1 MSVVCWTG
9 RHHTHKLA
17 VVHWG
22 APTITSVGPL
32 MRAAVCKV
40 LLVYPRF
47 NSASFWNYKETCVAV
62 GARHPAAPLGLI
74 TVAALLP
81 PEWPVRLIDQNTQQL
96 TARDIDEADLVMTG
110 GMLPQQL
117 AALEIIELCRSRGTP
132 VAVGGPDVT
141 SSPHVYGN
149 ADIRVIGEAESVMDA
164 FVTAW
169 NAGARQGVFEAEK
182 FKTDVTRSPIPR
194 FDLLKFRD
202 YIHVGVQY
210 SRGCPFNCEFCDIIE
225 LYGRVPRA
233 KTTPQMLAELE
244 QLYRLGYRGHV
255 DFVDDNL
262 IGNKKALKKFLP
274 DLIAWQQAHGF
285 PFEFS
290 TEASVN
296 LADDEQL
303 LGMLRDANFFAIFVG
318 IESPDTDTLVAMQKK
333 QNTRRSLA
341 DSIHKIY
348 GAGICVYAGFILGFD
363 SERGS
368 ISKPM
373 VDCIEA
379 TSIPVCMVGLLYALP
394 NTQLTRRLI
403 REGRLHIG
411 YDIAEARTVTDQC
424 TGGLNF
430 ETARQRRDV
439 LLDYVR
445 VLQSIYDPGAYFARV
460 RRVGRTLKRAP
471 LARGTAATG
480 RPNRSRGMFEGVTL
494 FDIKRL
500 MRIVW
505 RVSTR
510 HPALIS
516 HFARTFYDC
525 FRHNPGAFKSVT
537 ILMALYLHLGPF
549 ARQVVVEIERL
560 IARIDRGDW
569 RSPERVTA
577 PSLEDIAPVAV
588 PAE

>member
-1 MSVVCWTG
+1 MQ
-9 RHHTHKLA
+9 
-17 VVHWG
+17 
-22 APTITSVGPL
+22 
-32 MRAAVCKV
+32 AAACKV

-81 PEWPVRLIDQNTQQL
+81 PEWPVRLIDQNTQEL
-96 TARDIDEADLVMTG
+96 TPQDIDDADLVMTG

-117 AALEIIELCRSRGTP
+117 AALEIVELCRSRGTP

-141 SSPHVYGN
+141 SSPHVYQN

-164 FVTAW
+164 FVGAW
-169 NAGARQGVFEAEK
+169 NAGMRRGVFEAEK

-194 FDLLKFRD
+194 FDLLRFRD

-210 SRGCPFNCEFCDIIE
+210 SRGCPFTCEFCDIIE

-244 QLYRLGYRGHV
+244 ALYRLGYRGHV

-262 IGNKKALKKFLP
+262 IGNKKALKQFLP
-274 DLIAWQQAHGF
+274 DLIAWQRAHRF

-303 LGMLRDANFFAIFVG
+303 LGLLRDANFFAIFVG
-318 IESPDTDTLVAMQKK
+318 IESPDPDTLVAMQKK

-341 DSIHKIY
+341 DSIHRIY

-368 ISKPM
+368 ISQPM
-373 VDCIEA
+373 IDCIEDA
-379 TSIPVCMVGLLYALP
+379 SIPVCMVGLLYALP

-403 REGRLHIG
+403 REGRLHVG
-411 YDIAEARTVTDQC
+411 HDIAEARTITDQC

-430 ETARQRRDV
+430 ETTRRRRDV
-439 LLDYVR
+439 LVDYVR
-445 VLQSIYDPGAYFARV
+445 VLQSIYEPDAYFARV
-460 RRVGRTLKRAP
+460 RRVGRALKRARMT
-471 LARGTAATG
+471 RGPAKTN
-480 RPNRSRGMFEGVTL
+480 RPARSRGMFEGVTL
-494 FDIKRL
+494 LDIKRL
-500 MRIVW
+500 MRILW
-505 RVSTR
+505 RVGTR
-510 HPALIS
+510 HPALIP
-516 HFARTFYDC
+516 HFARTFYDT
-525 FRHNPGAFKSVT
+525 FRHNPGALKSVT
-537 ILMALYLHLGPF
+537 TLMALYLHLGPF
-549 ARQVVVEIERL
+549 ARQVIIEIERL
-560 IARIDRGDW
+560 IDKIDRGDW
-569 RSPERVTA
+569 HAPECVAARA
-577 PSLEDIAPVAV
+577 PNDRLPVPV